1 MSAADRAEEPDAD
14 DPGPA
19 WKGAATLVLSRHG
32 QTVWHAENRY
42 SGVSDID
49 LTDVGRAQSYRLAEW
64 AQRHTVDTLCVSPL
78 RRARETAAPTA
89 ARTGLAEQVLPELR
103 EVDFGAVEGQTLD
116 EYERT
121 DPDAVARFRADPAAH
136 PFPRGEDPTAA
147 AQRGRVA
154 LERIAAAHRAQT
166 VLVVGHNTLTRLALC
181 SLLGIPLAR
190 YRQAMPRMESGALTF
205 IRLDGSTGTCAL
217 LAFNVPLD
225 RATPR

>member
-1 MSAADRAEEPDAD
+1 MSSAELAAEPDAD

-19 WKGAATLVLSRHG
+19 WNGAATLVLSRHG

-49 LTDVGRAQSYRLAEW
+49 LTDVGRAQSGRLADW
-64 AQRHTVDTLCVSPL
+64 ALRHHLDSLCVSPL

-89 ARTGLAEQVLPELR
+89 ARTGLIEQVLPDLR
-103 EVDFGAVEGQTLD
+103 EVDFGAVEGHTLD

-136 PFPRGEDPTAA
+136 PFPRGEDPAA
-147 AQRGRVA
+147 AAERGRIA
-154 LERIAAAHRAQT
+154 LERIAAAHRAET

-181 SLLGIPLAR
+181 SLLGIPLSR
-190 YRQAMPRMESGALTF
+190 YRQALPRMESGALTF

-225 RATPR
+225 RANPR